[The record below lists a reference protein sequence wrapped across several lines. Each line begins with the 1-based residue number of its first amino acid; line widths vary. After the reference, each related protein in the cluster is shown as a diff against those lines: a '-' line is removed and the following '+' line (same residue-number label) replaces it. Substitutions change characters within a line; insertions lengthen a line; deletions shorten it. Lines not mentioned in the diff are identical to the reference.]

1 MQMTTPS
8 GNVSKLKMELDTI
21 ATIESTMLDVK
32 YWMDDVCLKMNESKT
47 EFIYFGSKQMLKKC
61 NISTV
66 NINGEHIVRSD
77 KVKYLGS
84 FLNSTLSFCQ
94 HVIAK
99 CHAANIYLKIRHI
112 RKFLTRDTCQ
122 QLVQSL
128 VMSHLDNANAM
139 LSGIPKTLM
148 KIMQGTQN

>member
-1 MQMTTPS
+1 
-8 GNVSKLKMELDTI
+8 
-21 ATIESTMLDVK
+21 
-32 YWMDDVCLKMNESKT
+32 MDAVCLKMNESKT

-66 NINGEHIVRSD
+66 NINEEQIVRSD

-84 FLNSTLSFCQ
+84 LLDSTLSFHQ

-99 CHAANIYLKIRHI
+99 CQAANINLQTIRHI

-122 QLVQSL
+122 QLVQLL
-128 VMSHLDNANAM
+128 VMSHLDYANAM
-139 LSGIPKTLM
+139 LSGIPKTLI
-148 KIMQGTQN
+148 KIMQCTQNQAARIPIGKTDV